1 MALIGTIR
9 KNGWILI
16 ALMVLALGGF
26 IMMDV
31 VSNAQRYRSGDVNML
46 GKVNDTEIKRSEFDT
61 YEKLIYANQQPGT
74 AYQVRQQIW
83 DYFVQKTLLDK
94 EAEALGLGVG
104 REELVELQFGNNLSP
119 IIMQRFVGADGQ
131 PNRATLSSIKA
142 AIEGGSFTDPVNRSY
157 WAVQEKE
164 IITERLQE
172 KISSMVLKGIYAPAW
187 QAEMVYKETNQRANF
202 LYVRIPYD
210 QIPDSDI
217 SLTDADYTAYLKEN
231 PRLYDQQEETRV
243 IDYVDFDVLPT
254 ARDSAAAYDAVTR
267 MLEGL
272 RAADNDS
279 AYIVSN
285 NGVVDA
291 SYRKKDA
298 LPLNAADDLV
308 SMPVGSIV
316 GPFQDQNEWV
326 VAKIMGRKIVPD
338 SVKARHIL
346 IRDATPENEKKVD
359 SLLNILNSK
368 AVAFDVLAS
377 ENSQDPGSAIQ
388 GGDLGWFG
396 EGAMVPEFNAI
407 CFYDSEIGKY
417 YKVATQFGWHLIEVT
432 GKKNLTNE
440 AGVRI
445 AFLRQP
451 IEPSTETQ
459 QVAKDKVLQVLQ
471 QAKKRDDLIEL
482 AKKEGLRLQT
492 SQPLKASDYTLSALS
507 STSEAREIVRW
518 AFDGKTKVDAV
529 SQEIF
534 SFRDPNGGYFDSKYI
549 VAALKSIAP
558 QGAATVATLKA
569 NPRAETEI
577 KNRKKAEAI
586 KGKLKNPNDL
596 NALANQWNVPVD
608 TAQNAT
614 MLQTFLATA
623 GSEPR
628 VVGAAFGLK
637 QGAVSSPI
645 SGTSGVYVVKALTDV
660 PEPTMPPDLTMFRRQ
675 ATSATASGI
684 RMNFMNVWKKQAEVQ
699 DNRSRF
705 F

>member
-74 AYQVRQQIW
+74 AFQVRQQIW
-83 DYFVQKTLLDK
+83 DYFVQKSLLDK

-119 IIMQRFVGADGQ
+119 IIIQRFAGADGQ

-142 AIEGGSFTDPVNRSY
+142 AIEGGTFTDPVNRSY

-187 QAEMVYKETNQRANF
+187 QAEMVYKETNQRTNF
-202 LYVRIPYD
+202 LYVRIPFD
-210 QIPDSDI
+210 QIPDSEI

-231 PRLYDQQEETRV
+231 PRLYDQQEETRI
-243 IDYVDFDVLPT
+243 IDYVEFDVFPT
-254 ARDSAAAYDAVTR
+254 ASDSATAYNAITR

-272 RAADNDS
+272 QAAENDS

-291 SYRKKDA
+291 NYRKKDA

-346 IRDATPENEKKVD
+346 IRDATPDNEKKID
-359 SLLNILNSK
+359 SLLNILNTK
-368 AVAFDVLAS
+368 AVTFDVLAS

-396 EGAMVPEFNAI
+396 EGAMVPEFNAV
-407 CFYDSEIGKY
+407 CFYDSEVGKY

-440 AGVRI
+440 AGVRV

-459 QVAKDKVLQVLQ
+459 QIAKDKVLHVLQ

-482 AKKEGLRLQT
+482 AKKEGLVLQT
-492 SQPLKASDYTLSALS
+492 SQPLKASDYSLSAFNT
-507 STSEAREIVRW
+507 TSEAREIVRW
-518 AFDGKTKVDAV
+518 AFDDKTKVDAV

-534 SFRDPNGGYFDSKYI
+534 AFRDPNGGYFDSKYI
-549 VAALKSIAP
+549 VATLKSIAP
-558 QGAATVATLKA
+558 KGAATVATLKA
-569 NPRAETEI
+569 NSRAETEI

-586 KGKLKNPNDL
+586 KGKLKSPNDL
-596 NALANQWNVPVD
+596 NALSNQWSVPVD

-637 QGAVSSPI
+637 QGAVSAPI
-645 SGTSGVYVVKALTDV
+645 TGTSGVYVVKALTDV

-684 RMNFMNVWKKQAEVQ
+684 RMNFMNAWKKQAEVQ